1 METDVDRALI
11 MLPGG
16 SAYRPLRPER
26 KALLQVRM
34 SETEKARVTELAR
47 QHGYETI
54 AQYVRDRTLGPP
66 QPAA

>member
-1 METDVDRALI
+1 METDVDRTLL

-26 KALLQVRM
+26 KVLLQVRL
-34 SETEKARVTELAR
+34 SAPEKARVIELAR
-47 QHGYETI
+47 QHDYETVSSF
-54 AQYVRDRTLGPP
+54 VRDRVLGQP